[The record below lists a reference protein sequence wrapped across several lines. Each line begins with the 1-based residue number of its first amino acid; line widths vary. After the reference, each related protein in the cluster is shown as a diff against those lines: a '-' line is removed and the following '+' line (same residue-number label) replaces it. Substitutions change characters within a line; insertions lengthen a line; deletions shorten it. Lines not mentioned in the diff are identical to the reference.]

1 MDSVSNSVTGT
12 AVEGRKSGQPEE
24 DAYIRTEQS
33 QKELGTRSAEDEEQG
48 PAGPQKFQ
56 HEFWDPE
63 VAHLRALY
71 MKILGLTVVLLILV
85 MWICFPVFWG
95 SLGETSQHVPN
106 LKGLVINRDGADG
119 ALGQAIV
126 AAFEANSRGEGVAPN
141 AHLTWVVADLTA
153 FRPNDDLAHAVVEE
167 AAWAAVV
174 VNPSA
179 TALLTSARSSGDS
192 SYDPRTAISF
202 YYNQGRNEIAT
213 NSFIVPYT
221 TALLETT
228 LASFNAKYN
237 AEFFASLVS
246 DPGQESQQALA
257 AIVHAPQTVSQPF
270 SFTPVNLRPYT
281 KTASQAILLVGQI
294 YLRLTKG
301 RLEVVITF
309 IITMTHDFARGVIS
323 PFIRFSS
330 YAKMRVLVPLT
341 LYFPISFSYALVN
354 LPFKLT
360 FGAKYSYAGGFF
372 LFWIFVYMGMSALGL
387 SVEAMIT
394 LLTPRFAAYFLV
406 ALIIF
411 NVSVASV
418 PIVLQP
424 GFYRW
429 GYGFPVFNLA
439 QAIRTIIFNT
449 KNKMG
454 LNAGVLLA
462 WIVLSSITIPIF
474 TWLTRRK
481 TELAE
486 RNRVKE
492 ARAKA

>member
-1 MDSVSNSVTGT
+1 MNSVSSSVTGT
-12 AVEGRKSGQPEE
+12 AVGGRKSGHPEE
-24 DAYIRTEQS
+24 DAHIQINQT
-33 QKELGTRSAEDEEQG
+33 QKELGTRLAEDEEQA
-48 PAGPQKFQ
+48 PVGPQRFQ
-56 HEFWDPE
+56 HGFWDPE

-141 AHLTWVVADLTA
+141 EHLTWVVAESTS
-153 FRPNDDLAHAVVEE
+153 FPTNDDLAYAVVEE

-179 TALLTSARSSGDS
+179 TSLLTSARSSGNS
-192 SYDPRTAISF
+192 SYDPRTAITF

-246 DPGQESQQALA
+246 DPGQEFQQALA
-257 AIVHAPQTVSQPF
+257 AIVQAPQTVSQPF

-281 KTASQAILLVGQI
+281 KTASQAILLVG
-294 YLRLTKG
+294 LTSG

-411 NVSVASV
+411 NVSVSSV

-462 WIVLSSITIPIF
+462 WIVLSSITIPFF
-474 TWLTRRK
+474 TWLIRRK

-486 RNRVKE
+486 RNRVEE